1 MSNPAAANPARAAAG
16 QQRHS
21 FQGYLYIAGAALL
34 WGISA
39 TLGRAAFTGRLL
51 PQSGI
56 QNIDP
61 LILSQC
67 RTSFSFLVVV
77 LVMLSTRGGKQLLL
91 PRSDVFRLCALG
103 LAGVAASN
111 YFYYLAIQRTNVAT
125 AIIVQYTAP
134 VWVLLYMVLRGA
146 ERLTPSRIISV
157 FLAITGIA
165 LVIGLFGGGR
175 LQLDRIG
182 VLAALLAAFSFSFY
196 NVGGHFI
203 LARYDRW
210 IVLLYTTM
218 AASAFWI
225 LVNPPTKIAAA
236 HYSSTAWLFLFAFS
250 VLSVLLPFAC
260 YFAGL
265 QHLEPTKAIIVSCLE
280 PVFSILIAA
289 AALKE
294 LVTPLQG
301 VGVAMVLCAILVV
314 QRPTRGDTASSIID
328 PVD

>member
-1 MSNPAAANPARAAAG
+1 MSSRAAANPGRTAAA

-21 FQGYLYIAGAALL
+21 LQGYLYIAGAALL

-77 LVMLSTRGGKQLLL
+77 FVMLCTRGRKQLLL
-91 PRSDVFRLCALG
+91 PRGDVFRLCALG

-146 ERLTPSRIISV
+146 ERLTPSRIVSV
-157 FLAITGIA
+157 FLAVTGIA

-314 QRPTRGDTASSIID
+314 QRPTRGDTASSIVD